1 MSLDGHLDDVGP
13 ERLRLSDA
21 ADFDRVDRVRAESD
35 AILVG
40 AQTLRRDDPGRGGGR
55 PGRGGGRRGGGGP
68 PPPRPVRTRVAI
80 RRTRRSTRPTAP
92 TSRSSIRARRPCP
105 SWGSCARRS
114 RCSSARSCSARSASC
129 SA

>member
-40 AQTLRRDDPGRGGGR
+40 AQTLRRDDPRPRVAPPAPRAPPGRAPPAPAPPPPGAPRR
-55 PGRGGGRRGGGGP
+55 PGRGRQARTSAESHRHRDRTAGRRAAGVAPG
-68 PPPRPVRTRVAI
+68 RRETRLHHRG
-80 RRTRRSTRPTAP
+80 RRR
-92 TSRSSIRARRPCP
+92 RAR
-105 SWGSCARRS
+105 
-114 RCSSARSCSARSASC
+114 
-129 SA
+129 